1 MDRSLLSAYGVL
13 AGLYSMENIDDA
25 ITSVHKLPHK
35 WTSVPVH
42 SVDFKTDYV
51 RFIFHFPIVTN

>member
-13 AGLYSMENIDDA
+13 AGLYSAEDINDP
-25 ITSVHKLPHK
+25 ITSVHSLPHK

-42 SVDFKTDYV
+42 SVDFETDYV
-51 RFIFHFPIVTN
+51 SFVPQLN

>member
-1 MDRSLLSAYGVL
+1 MDRTLLSAYGVL
-13 AGLYSMENIDDA
+13 AGLYSIENIHDP
-25 ITSVHKLPHK
+25 ITSIHKLPRK

-51 RFIFHFPIVTN
+51 GFVR